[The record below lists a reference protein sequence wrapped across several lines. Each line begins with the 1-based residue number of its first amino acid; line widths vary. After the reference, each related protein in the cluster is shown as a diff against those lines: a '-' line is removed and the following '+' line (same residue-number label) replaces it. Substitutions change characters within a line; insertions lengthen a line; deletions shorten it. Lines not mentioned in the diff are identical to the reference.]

1 MCHRKIDLEINLYL
15 FFVVENNIWEYL
27 RLRDDKFGRD
37 LLRRKI
43 FPGKII
49 YFSISFTTKKNSTHR
64 RAIKLKENDVK

>member
-1 MCHRKIDLEINLYL
+1 M
-15 FFVVENNIWEYL
+15 
-27 RLRDDKFGRD
+27 RDDKFGRD

-64 RAIKLKENDVK
+64 RAIKLKENDEKKRRKNFFMGKGMLH